1 MEFIKNKSTIS
12 SSILFISIN
21 IIIFIYIINPFS
33 KTNIQNIRNLEED
46 PRTKGVNEICMQI
59 DGNDLYDLKELEAKK
74 YNLTQN
80 IFLQF
85 CKNIDNYASSCIYQI
100 ENKVIKLSGDIKGED
115 GNNNKVEIKSNG
127 LLNVFLSAG
136 EKNSQNK
143 NYKVNIELQCD
154 EKINE
159 FTLTND
165 NDISSFDPI
174 NSEETT
180 LTIKG
185 KCKQA
190 CVIKDKYGTDLGI
203 AGNVITGIILLGF
216 GVYIGFFGYRGR
228 LIGIFLVCIAG
239 FVLLANIILNLFNE
253 NNLTISIIVQA
264 VFGLCGF
271 GLSMFFI
278 YKQKYLK
285 FYMILVG
292 GITGYVIGNTLN
304 NLFISI
310 IDTEHIKL
318 ISILVIVVF
327 IIVGVIFGIFLTK
340 GTFIVG
346 TSIIGSYCL
355 MRAFSFFLYNVAP
368 FVNELKIY
376 DLATHGNYDKIVEMI
391 WGLFLIYPAMLIV
404 FIVATIIVQIK
415 LNPKWR
421 DVDDYKLLEKNFETA
436 IDLPNFKMT
445 DEDDDNENK
454 EELK

>member
-1 MEFIKNKSTIS
+1 MEFIKYKSKIN

-33 KTNIQNIRNLEED
+33 NPIKRNERNLEED
-46 PRTKGVNEICMQI
+46 PRTEGVNEICMKI
-59 DGNDLYDLKELEAKK
+59 DGNDLYDLKELETKT

-80 IFLQF
+80 ILLRF
-85 CKNIDNYASSCIYQI
+85 CKNIDNYDSTCIYKT
-100 ENKVIKLSGDIKGED
+100 ENKTIKLSGDIKGED
-115 GNNNKVEIKSNG
+115 GNKNKVEKDSNG
-127 LLNVFLSAG
+127 LILYLSSG
-136 EKNSQNK
+136 EKNTQNQ
-143 NYKVNIELQCD
+143 NYKVNVKLQCD
-154 EKINE
+154 ENFNE
-159 FTLTND
+159 FTLT

-174 NSEETT
+174 NSEEIT
-180 LTIKG
+180 LTIEG

-190 CVIKDKYGTDLGI
+190 CVIKDKYGTDLGV
-203 AGNVITGIILLGF
+203 AGNIITGIILLAI

-228 LIGIFLVCIAG
+228 LVGIFLVCIAG

-253 NNLTISIIVQA
+253 KNLTISIVVQA

-278 YKQKYLK
+278 KKQKYLK

-310 IDTEHIKL
+310 IDTKHIKL
-318 ISILVIVVF
+318 ISIIILVVF

-355 MRAFSFFLYNVAP
+355 MRAFSFFLYDVAP
-368 FVNELKIY
+368 FVDELKIY
-376 DLATHGNYDKIVEMI
+376 DLATHGNYEKIVEMI
-391 WGLFLIYPAMLIV
+391 WGLFLIYPSMLIV